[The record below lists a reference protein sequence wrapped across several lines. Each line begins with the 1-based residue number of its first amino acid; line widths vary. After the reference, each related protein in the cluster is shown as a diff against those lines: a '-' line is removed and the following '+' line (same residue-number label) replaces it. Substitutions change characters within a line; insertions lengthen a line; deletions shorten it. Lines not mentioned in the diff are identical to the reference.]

1 MLTLASALSKG
12 GYYGRGILVGRIRQ
26 GGDLLILYFLTGRSE
41 TSRKRR
47 FEMAVTDKGVVIKV
61 IYCGD
66 AKITDEKRALIEYDA
81 IVLRYDCVCVS
92 NGRHTN
98 SIMAYQAGDADTRLR
113 AGLSAWDPEDD
124 PHNTPRIAMLYDFDT
139 YRINMGIVR
148 KDIKGG
154 IDRSFFK
161 FKCSPGTGCLMTT
174 YQGTITAP
182 PLPPFFGSPIKVRI
196 PWNDVASAGRALF
209 HRGDPNMIGVVA
221 MTINP
226 INVRTLILQD
236 FSGGTPEY
244 YVDRRP

>member
-61 IYCGD
+61 VYCGD
-66 AKITDEKRALIEYDA
+66 AEITDEQRALIEYDA

-98 SIMAYQAGDADTRLR
+98 NIMAYDAGDADTRLR
-113 AGLSAWDPEDD
+113 AGLSAWGPEDD
-124 PHNTPRIAMLYDFDT
+124 PHNTPRIAMLYDFCT

-154 IDRSFFK
+154 IDRSFFQ
-161 FKCSPGTGCLMTT
+161 FRCRQGIGSLITT
-174 YQGTITAP
+174 YQGTITDP
-182 PLPPFFGSPIKVRI
+182 SLPPFVGSPIKVRI
-196 PWNDVASAGRALF
+196 PGNNVEDSACALF
-209 HRGDPNMIGVVA
+209 HGGDPNMIGVVA

>member
-1 MLTLASALSKG
+1 MLTLASALPKG
-12 GYYGRGILVGRIRQ
+12 GYYGRIIVVGKTPQ
-26 GGDLLILYFLTGRSE
+26 GDPLILYALTGRSPE
-41 TSRKRR
+41 SRARR
-47 FEMAVTDKGVVIKV
+47 FETVTHKNGQIIVGVV
-61 IYCGD
+61 YCGD
-66 AKITDEKRALIEYDA
+66 AEITDEKRALIEYDA
-81 IVLRYDCVCVS
+81 IVLRHNCVGVS

-113 AGLSAWDPEDD
+113 AGLSMWDSEDD
-124 PHNTPRIAMLYDFDT
+124 PHYTPRIAMLYDF
-139 YRINMGIVR
+139 YEPRINMGIVR

-182 PLPPFFGSPIKVRI
+182 PLPPFVGSPIKVRI
-196 PWNDVASAGRALF
+196 PWNDVAGAGYALF

-221 MTINP
+221 MMINP

-236 FSGGTPEY
+236 FSGAPEY